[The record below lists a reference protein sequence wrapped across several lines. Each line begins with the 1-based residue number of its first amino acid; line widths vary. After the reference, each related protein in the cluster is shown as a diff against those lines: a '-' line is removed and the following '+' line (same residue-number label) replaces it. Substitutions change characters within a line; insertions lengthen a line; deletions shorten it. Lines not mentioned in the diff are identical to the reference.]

1 MRTVSVENDKS
12 APLVEADA
20 KLDTSAGS
28 FVNSRRKSLS
38 QIENNFKGM
47 DAESAAKLNEGVE
60 TDDRSHANVELIL
73 DQNEPPTVLSA
84 AEAAA
89 ESAKP
94 PASKPS
100 WMKADDGNVP
110 TMFKQKRPAVSSAA
124 AGTAPAIPRGRRRRD
139 CQPSHQTAAL
149 PGQW

>member
-73 DQNEPPTVLSA
+73 DRNEPPTVP
-84 AEAAA
+84 AAA
-89 ESAKP
+89 AAAGSAKP

-110 TMFKQKRPAVSSAA
+110 TMFKQKRPGASSAA
-124 AGTAPAIPRGRRRRD
+124 APS
-139 CQPSHQTAAL
+139 QPVPSGGGGGEYADEESLEKAVQVR
-149 PGQW
+149 

>member
-1 MRTVSVENDKS
+1 MRSVSVENDKS
-12 APLVEADA
+12 APVVEAGA

-47 DAESAAKLNEGVE
+47 DADSAAKLNEGVE
-60 TDDRSHANVELIL
+60 TDDRSHAKVEMIL
-73 DQNEPPTVLSA
+73 DENEPPA
-84 AEAAA
+84 APAPVEP
-89 ESAKP
+89 AKP

-110 TMFKQKRPAVSSAA
+110 SMFKQKRPGSSSAA
-124 AGTAPAIPRGRRRRD
+124 AASTPV
-139 CQPSHQTAAL
+139 PSGSGGGEYADEESLEKAVQVR
-149 PGQW
+149 